1 MRIFLTMIAAAMA
14 VVSGPTM
21 AQQVPYGPVTGLDGQ
36 RSDWTFRPSP
46 TGATASIA
54 TSAQYGA
61 SATAYNGFRF
71 KREYWI
77 WDGKQLVPEWSNS
90 GDTTAAYRQGWN
102 DAIAAAAAL
111 RKP

>member
-1 MRIFLTMIAAAMA
+1 MRIFLTMIAAAIA
-14 VVSGPTM
+14 VVSAPAL
-21 AQQVPYGPVTGLDGQ
+21 AQQVPYGPVTTLDGQ
-36 RSDWTFRPSP
+36 RSDWTFKPS
-46 TGATASIA
+46 TVSGATVA
-54 TSAQYGA
+54 TSPQYGTT
-61 SATAYNGFRF
+61 ATVYTGFRF

-77 WDGKQLVPEWSNS
+77 WDGKQLVPQWSNS